1 MFRHSFSIAALVAS
15 LLVGCTGVRA
25 ACPAPDAAKGVY
37 ASAVYSDGV
46 VAFEPSHDPDNPI
59 QVVLY
64 RKSKSCAG
72 SKVDSYSVEGAPPVV
87 EAVFAYSLNHKPHL
101 FVIVS
106 WAINSR
112 GEGTYGKLYQVYAY
126 GGSDNGSLVP
136 DAGIAA
142 RNDMTGIE
150 GMSSGE
156 SSHFLGKT
164 PAEVKKLIDEQGP

>member
-1 MFRHSFSIAALVAS
+1 V
-15 LLVGCTGVRA
+15 
-25 ACPAPDAAKGVY
+25 PDAAQGIYASGVY
-37 ASAVYSDGV
+37 ADGV
-46 VAFEPSHDPDNPI
+46 VAFEPSNDPDNPI
-59 QVVLY
+59 QAMLY

-87 EAVFAYSLNHKPHL
+87 EAVFSYPLDHKPHL

-106 WAINSR
+106 WAINNR
-112 GEGTYGKLYQVYAY
+112 GVGTYGKLYQVYAY
-126 GGSDNGSLVP
+126 GGSANGSLVA

-156 SSHFLGKT
+156 PSHFLGKT
-164 PAEVKKLIDEQGP
+164 PAEVKRLVGGQGL